1 MAAQVVVPQLGES
14 VVEARVARWLK
25 KEGEAIAVGDPLV
38 ELETEKI
45 DLEVNADQAGV
56 LAKILRQEG
65 EDVKVGEQL
74 ALIEAG
80 AGAAAAPAAAQAR
93 CARSRDASASRS
105 HDTSRRRGPRW
116 RRGRPAQHACRPQ
129 GRAKCIRSTWPR
141 SRAAAM
147 PGA

>member
-80 AGAAAAPAAAQAR
+80 AGAAAAPAAAPAGCACSAR
-93 CARSRDASASRS
+93 RQRRPKRS
-105 HDTSRRRGPRW
+105 HRPSPRPPPAP
-116 RRGRPAQHACRPQ
+116 RTARAARLPPARPP
-129 GRAKCIRSTWPR
+129 KCIRSTWPR

-147 PGA
+147 PDA